1 MWADK
6 LSCDKFFT
14 RLGAEL
20 WPCMHGVMDVNPAL
34 RILADAVRI
43 AIPDAGRQDATVVK
57 NLVFVIAI
65 TEDPPLRT
73 RFVGGLQDQGPGET
87 SREGSTSQHRSHA
100 RPVGEWKQALRPGA
114 QSVLFCEIRR
124 RTKGFRD
131 TKVFQANSYPNPF
144 RVRQEPTPMVTPRSF
159 CLRNAA
165 RAVFRR

>member
-1 MWADK
+1 MIEAGAMWADK

-43 AIPDAGRQDATVVK
+43 AIPDAGQQDATVVK

-87 SREGSTSQHRSHA
+87 VVKVRRVNIAPMLGQLANGS
-100 RPVGEWKQALRPGA
+100 
-114 QSVLFCEIRR
+114 
-124 RTKGFRD
+124 
-131 TKVFQANSYPNPF
+131 
-144 RVRQEPTPMVTPRSF
+144 
-159 CLRNAA
+159 
-165 RAVFRR
+165 